1 MTPELHAERSR
12 RIQEIQR
19 RKMSQATGTKGLL
32 IVNTGPG
39 KGKTSA
45 AMGMGMRIAG
55 HGKRLA
61 VVQFVKSRSTAER
74 TVLEPLPGVEWH
86 VIGDGFTWDTQDL
99 EADKATARRGWD
111 QARKHLGDP
120 EVAMVIL
127 DELCI
132 VLAKGYLPLAEVLE
146 DLQARPPLQHAVLT
160 GRGAPQALVDAA
172 DMVNEIKAVKHPF
185 QAGIGAQAG
194 VEF

>member
-1 MTPELHAERSR
+1 MDAEEHAKRSR
-12 RIQEIQR
+12 KIQEIQR
-19 RKMSQATGTKGLL
+19 RKMSQATGEKGLL

-45 AMGMGMRIAG
+45 AMGMGLRIAG

-61 VVQFVKSRSTAER
+61 VVQFIKSQATAER
-74 TVLEPLPGVEWH
+74 NILGALPGVEWH

-99 EADKATARRGWD
+99 EADKATARRGWE
-111 QARKHLGDP
+111 QARRHLADP

-127 DELCI
+127 DELCV
-132 VLAKGYLPLAEVLE
+132 VLAKGYLSLETVLS
-146 DLQARPPLQHAVLT
+146 DLRARPAMQHAVLT
-160 GRGAPQALVDAA
+160 GRGAPPELVEAA
-172 DMVNEIKAVKHPF
+172 DMVNEIQAVKHPF
-185 QAGIGAQAG
+185 RAGIAAQAG

>member
-1 MTPELHAERSR
+1 MTPELHADRSR
-12 RIQEIQR
+12 KIQEIQR
-19 RKMSQATGTKGLL
+19 RKMSRATGTKGLL

-45 AMGMGMRIAG
+45 AMGMGMRIVG

-61 VVQFVKSRSTAER
+61 VVQFIKSNSTAER

-111 QARKHLGDP
+111 QARKHLADP

-132 VLAKGYLPLAEVLE
+132 VLAKEYLPLAEVLE

-160 GRGAPQALVDAA
+160 GRGAPAGLVEAA
-172 DMVNEIKAVKHPF
+172 DMVNEIRALKHPF

>member
-1 MTPELHAERSR
+1 MDQDIRNARSR
-12 RIQEIQR
+12 KIQEIQQR
-19 RKMSQATGTKGLL
+19 QQAKATETKGLL

-45 AMGMGMRIAG
+45 AMGMGLRIAG

-61 VVQFVKSRSTAER
+61 VVQFIKSRSTAER
-74 TVLEPLPGVEWH
+74 TILERLPKVEWH
-86 VIGDGFTWDTQDL
+86 VIGDGFTWDTQDV

-111 QARKHLGDP
+111 QAKLHLSDP
-120 EVAMVIL
+120 TVDMVIL

-132 VLAKGYLPLAEVLE
+132 VLAKEYLPLEEVLA
-146 DLQARPPLQHAVLT
+146 DLRARPSMQHVVLT
-160 GRGAPQALVDAA
+160 GRGAPAGLVEAA
-172 DMVNEIKAVKHPF
+172 DMVNEIQAVKHPF
-185 QAGIGAQAG
+185 HAGIVAQAG

>member
-1 MTPELHAERSR
+1 MDPEIHAQRSK
-12 RIQEIQR
+12 RIQEMQR
-19 RKMSQATGTKGLL
+19 RKLSQATETKGLL

-45 AMGMGMRIAG
+45 AMGMGLRIAG

-61 VVQFVKSRSTAER
+61 VVQFIKSRASAER
-74 TVLEPLPGVEWH
+74 AVLGALPGVEWQ

-111 QARKHLGDP
+111 QARKHLADP

-132 VLAKGYLPLAEVLE
+132 VLAKDYLPLEDVLG
-146 DLQARPPLQHAVLT
+146 DLRDRPPFQHVVVT
-160 GRGAPQALVDAA
+160 GRGVPEGLVEAA
-172 DMVNEIKAVKHPF
+172 DMVNEMRAVKHPF
-185 QAGIGAQAG
+185 QAGIAAQAG
-194 VEF
+194 IEY

>member
-1 MTPELHAERSR
+1 MDPEIHAQRSR
-12 RIQEIQR
+12 KIQENQR
-19 RKMSQATGTKGLL
+19 RKMSQATETKGLL

-45 AMGMGMRIAG
+45 AMGMGLRTAG

-61 VVQFVKSRSTAER
+61 VVQFLKSRSTAER
-74 TVLEPLPGVEWH
+74 VILEPLPHVEWH

-99 EADKATARRGWD
+99 DADKATARRGWE
-111 QARKHLGDP
+111 QARKHLSDP
-120 EVAMVIL
+120 EVDMVIL

-132 VLAKGYLPLAEVLE
+132 VLAKGYLPLHEVLA
-146 DLQARPPLQHAVLT
+146 DLARRPSHQHAVLT
-160 GRGAPQALVDAA
+160 GRGAPAGLVEVA
-172 DMVNEIKAVKHPF
+172 DMVNEIRAVKHPF
-185 QAGIGAQAG
+185 QAGIAAQAG

>member
-1 MTPELHAERSR
+1 MDQEGHKERSKK
-12 RIQEIQR
+12 IQEIQH
-19 RKMSQATGTKGLL
+19 RKQAKATEAKGLL

-45 AMGMGMRIAG
+45 AMGMGLRIAG

-61 VVQFVKSRSTAER
+61 VIQFIKSHSTAER
-74 TVLEPLPGVEWH
+74 VILEPLPGVQWH

-99 EADKATARRGWD
+99 EADKATVRRGWE
-111 QARKHLGDP
+111 QAKKYLVDP
-120 EVAMVIL
+120 DIGMVIL

-132 VLAKGYLPLAEVLE
+132 VLAKDYLPLEEVLT
-146 DLQARPPLQHAVLT
+146 DLRDRPPMQHVVLT
-160 GRGAPQALVDAA
+160 GRGAPAGLIEVA
-172 DMVNEIKAVKHPF
+172 DMVNEIKAIKHPF
-185 QAGIGAQAG
+185 HAGIVAQAG